1 MLPLGQRVL
10 QKLERLIDKHMTSVG
25 ASKVSLSSITSQ
37 ALWEQTGRYSGH
49 GSEFFKVQDRREA
62 ELLLSPTHEE
72 EITSLVGSMIKS
84 YKDLPLRLY
93 QVSRKYRDEARPR
106 QGLLRGR
113 EFIMK
118 DLYTFDEDETKARQ
132 TYDQVRQAY
141 NAFFAELG
149 VPFVVAQAD
158 SGSMGGDLS
167 HEYHLVSPNGE
178 DSIVKCNE
186 CNVAIND
193 ELIVSEF
200 DRTQSK
206 QETYSSVSPKSPF
219 ENSEASSWYGISKD
233 RRTLVEAIYP
243 TYTTLQSTST
253 EISRIRNQVHLPA
266 IKAALPGY
274 ELDTGLEDPRKFWLG
289 EFDHMHITL
298 IDPRLPAMNTGRGE
312 SHYATHDN
320 RRARVDGKDILVTKP
335 LTGDLCTNCRQG
347 HVKVLTAIEVGHT
360 FHLGN
365 RYSKPLNAMIAT
377 VAKTGTQATPV
388 EMGCHGI
395 GVSRLVAAIA
405 SIMSDAK
412 GLVWPAV
419 ISPFSVVVVPLPGLE
434 TVAEDVI
441 SKLQFTAYM
450 KGSDDKLDVL
460 LDDRGKRM
468 GWQLH
473 DADLI
478 GYPIIIVVGR
488 SYEKEGTVQV
498 QCRRLGYNQH
508 VPIEAV
514 PDLVSDQL
522 QEL

>member
-10 QKLERLIDKHMTSVG
+10 QKLESLIDKHMTSVG

-37 ALWEQTGRYSGH
+37 ALWERTGRYSGH
-49 GSEFFKVQDRREA
+49 GSEFFKVEDRREA
-62 ELLLSPTHEE
+62 QLLLSPTHEE

-84 YKDLPLRLY
+84 YKDVPLRLY

-118 DLYTFDEDETKARQ
+118 DLYTFDEDEPKARE
-132 TYDQVRQAY
+132 TYDQVRLAY
-141 NAFFAELG
+141 NAFFTELG

-186 CNVAIND
+186 CNTAIND
-193 ELIVSEF
+193 ELIISEY
-200 DRTQSK
+200 DRIESK
-206 QETYSSVSPKSPF
+206 QEDYSAVSPKSAYGKT
-219 ENSEASSWYGISKD
+219 ESSSWYGLSKD
-233 RRTLVEAIYP
+233 KRVLVEAIYP
-243 TYTTLQSTST
+243 TYSTMQSTPT
-253 EISRIRNQVHLPA
+253 EISRVKNQVHLPA
-266 IKAALPGY
+266 VRAALPGV
-274 ELDTGLEDPRKFWLG
+274 ELQTGLEDPRKLWQG
-289 EFDHMHITL
+289 GFDHMHLTL

-320 RRARVDGKDILVTKP
+320 VRARMDGKDILLTKP
-335 LTGDLCTNCRQG
+335 LDGDLCTNCRRG
-347 HVKVLTAIEVGHT
+347 HVEVLTAIEVGHT
-360 FHLGN
+360 FHLGT
-365 RYSKPLNAMIAT
+365 RYSKPLKASIAT
-377 VAKTGTQATPV
+377 LSNSNQVTPV

-405 SIMSDAK
+405 SIMSDTK
-412 GLVWPAV
+412 GLVWPAI

-434 TVAEDVI
+434 TAAEEII

-450 KGSDDKLDVL
+450 KGANDKLDVI
-460 LDDRGKRM
+460 LDDRNKRI

-478 GYPIIIVVGR
+478 GYPIIIVVGK

-498 QCRRLGYNQH
+498 QCRRLDFNQH
-508 VPIEAV
+508 VAADAV

-522 QEL
+522 LEL